1 MQRWRFLL
9 ILDPNTKKTVGAY
22 YKRAL
27 EEQVG
32 LQYHETAAD
41 LADSYFA

>member
-9 ILDPNTKKTVGAY
+9 ILDPNTKKTVAAY

-27 EEQVG
+27 E
-32 LQYHETAAD
+32 AD
-41 LADSYFA
+41 RK